1 MAKTEKEPD
10 IRELRHIQ
18 AEKGLDI
25 AKAID
30 PHCFIG
36 ELNDNAF
43 YLVTNLSDSEKIQ
56 NVLVGKEIEI
66 TVEVRDMS
74 NDVVLHFVD
83 KKNNDEDEQDE

>member
-10 IRELRHIQ
+10 IREIRRTQ

-30 PHCFIG
+30 SGCFIG

-56 NVLVGKEIEI
+56 NTLAGKEIET
-66 TVEVRDMS
+66 TVEVRDMP
-74 NDVVLHFVD
+74 NDVILHFVD
-83 KKNNDEDEQDE
+83 KKNDEDEPDE